1 MPSSFQYYPTNN
13 FPMLPEKGRE
23 WNTNRQM
30 TLPDE
35 NIADDA
41 QSIIKYSGISDYQ
54 SYHKYYV
61 RHETL
66 KETWIRIDK
75 EDRKKVIFVEEFYIF
90 TPPNF
95 SYAIIKTKNK
105 LANELL
111 KRIHDKNLSFEY
123 SLREVDL
130 MQLKNNLQPHVRGGW
145 FRDLEIEDVSTAA
158 IFGTNVSDSDE
169 WDKYASAGT
178 LSSLVIEFRHKG
190 APHSVNIGQTG
201 SITLYSNYDDVYAL
215 DLVEKFNG
223 IVMRYQKDIQ
233 IKHQKGSKKTG

>member
-1 MPSSFQYYPTNN
+1 MPSSYQYYPINN
-13 FPMLPEKGRE
+13 FPMLPERGRE
-23 WNTNRQM
+23 WSTNRQM

-41 QSIIKYSGISDYQ
+41 QSIIKYSGISEYQ
-54 SYHKYYV
+54 DYHKYYV

-95 SYAIIKTKNK
+95 SYTIIKAKNK
-105 LANELL
+105 ITNELMR
-111 KRIHDKNLSFEY
+111 RIHIKHPDFEY

-130 MQLKNNLQPHVRGGW
+130 MQLKNNLHPQVRGGW

-169 WDKYASAGT
+169 WDKYSSFGT
-178 LSSLVIEFRHKG
+178 LSSLVIEFKHRG
-190 APHSVNIGQTG
+190 EQHSVNISLIG
-201 SITLYSNYDDVYAL
+201 SITLYSNYDEAFAL
-215 DLVEKFNG
+215 DLVERFNSV
-223 IVMRYQKDIQ
+223 VMRYQKEVQ
-233 IKHQKGSKKTG
+233 IKPQKGSRKTK